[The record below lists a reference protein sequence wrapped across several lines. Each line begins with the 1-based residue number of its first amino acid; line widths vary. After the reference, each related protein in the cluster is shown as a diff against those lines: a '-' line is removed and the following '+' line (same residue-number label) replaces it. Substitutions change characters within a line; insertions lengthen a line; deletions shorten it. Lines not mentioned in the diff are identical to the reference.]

1 MVSNS
6 DLKQKEKLFD
16 EYFSERKKIE
26 EALSSL
32 KESVLSI
39 QEGEDG
45 NSPYWNGKNAYTVVS
60 KALSFI
66 DKGYAILDYM
76 GQLDDSI
83 KK

>member
-1 MVSNS
+1 MVSKS
-6 DLKQKEKLFD
+6 DLKQKEKLLND
-16 EYFSERKKIE
+16 YSMERKKIE
-26 EALSSL
+26 ETLNSL
-32 KESVLSI
+32 KESVISI

-45 NSPYWNGKNAYTVVS
+45 NSPYWNGKNAYTNVS

-76 GQLDDSI
+76 NQLDDSI